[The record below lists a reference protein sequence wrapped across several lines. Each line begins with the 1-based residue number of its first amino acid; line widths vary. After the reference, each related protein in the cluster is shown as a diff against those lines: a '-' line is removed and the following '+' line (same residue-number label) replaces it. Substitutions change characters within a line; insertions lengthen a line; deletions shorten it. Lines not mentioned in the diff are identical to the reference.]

1 MKVGEIYGKNRN
13 KKLLVMYIYLFL
25 FTFFGVIYIKYI
37 PSKIYCIYL
46 DK

>member
-1 MKVGEIYGKNRN
+1 
-13 KKLLVMYIYLFL
+13 MYIYI
-25 FTFFGVIYIKYI
+25 VSIYVFWSDIIKYI

>member
-1 MKVGEIYGKNRN
+1 
-13 KKLLVMYIYLFL
+13 MYIYIVSIYI
-25 FTFFGVIYIKYI
+25 FGVIYIKYI

>member
-1 MKVGEIYGKNRN
+1 
-13 KKLLVMYIYLFL
+13 MYIYILFL